1 MKDTS
6 LTASRGLATLTPS
19 ITVVNTHGTRKY
31 RAYTCY
37 RTASGDWRQITGSA
51 PVPDIPEEE
60 NPAVHEM
67 ARSMAVAA
75 MEKNMRRK
83 LATGKTGTP
92 RTHKLSE
99 AIELFWKD
107 KTKRNV
113 RGNTRYTY
121 EKQLA
126 AVGKRLP
133 DKSISA
139 YSTAELQAVV
149 DAIPEAA
156 KVLKSIYYQAVREG
170 WIRAADDPTRYLRIP
185 AEPKVRKAQAKHT
198 EDWISNAPGL
208 LLWLAEP
215 DITDPMTGETKP
227 NRFHRFYALC
237 LMEMG
242 MGLRREEVLGL
253 QWKDVD
259 FDHRRVSVAERVI
272 IEEKGRAIV
281 KTSGGKTESAARLLP
296 LSGRIADVLHAK
308 RDAERGQPD
317 DWVFRTGKGTHF
329 KPAYLTSIWQE
340 LLLAYHNWAIRDDIT
355 RSKRT
360 GKPRQWPDEKE
371 MTKKQWSGA
380 WYGPWKWR
388 QHDNRH
394 VAESIMEMYSV
405 DWAVRK
411 DILGHKKEA
420 DVTARYT
427 HTTEQKRREAIEL
440 IDSELTP
447 KEPEEN
453 YLTAE
458 ELQTIK
464 EEPDYD

>member
-6 LTASRGLATLTPS
+6 LTASRGFATLTPS
-19 ITVVNTHGTRKY
+19 ITVVNTHGTKKY
-31 RAYTCY
+31 RAYVCY
-37 RTASGDWRQITGSA
+37 RTAAGEWRQVTGSA
-51 PVPDIPEEE
+51 PVPDVPEEE
-60 NPAVHEM
+60 NPAVHEL
-67 ARSMAVAA
+67 AKSMAVAA
-75 MEKNMRRK
+75 MEKNMRGK

-92 RTHKLSE
+92 RTHRLSE

-139 YSTAELQAVV
+139 YSTEELQAVV

-185 AEPKVRKAQAKHT
+185 AAPKVRKAQAKHT
-198 EDWISNAPGL
+198 EDWISNAPDL
-208 LLWLAEP
+208 LLWLAKPEV
-215 DITDPMTGETKP
+215 TDPTTGEKEQ
-227 NRFHRFYALC
+227 NRFHRFYALY
-237 LMEMG
+237 LMEIG

-253 QWKDVD
+253 QWRDVD
-259 FDHRRVSVAERVI
+259 FDHLRVNVAERAI
-272 IEEKGRAIV
+272 IELRGKATV
-281 KTSGGKTESAARLLP
+281 KTGGKTESAARLLP
-296 LSGRIADVLHAK
+296 LSRRIADTLRAK
-308 RDAERGQPD
+308 RDAEQGKPD
-317 DWVFRTGKGTHF
+317 DWVFRTSKGTFF
-329 KPAYLTSIWQE
+329 KPSYLTAIWQE
-340 LLLAYHNWAIRDDIT
+340 LLLAYHNWAVRDDT
-355 RSKRT
+355 ARSRKT

-371 MTKKQWSGA
+371 MTKEQWSAMG
-380 WYGPWKWR
+380 YGPWKWR

-394 VAESIMEMYSV
+394 LAESIMEMYSV

-447 KEPEEN
+447 REPEES

-458 ELQTIK
+458 QLQAIE
-464 EEPDYD
+464 EEPDYN